1 MKVYFKGNGRWCNQ
15 LDDNEFD
22 YDAYDKYESGVF
34 YLKDT
39 DSDELEV
46 TGQTTVYFLL
56 ACDDHEKGVSNKYNE
71 MFAIHKE
78 TYVAGDPNILSEE

>member
-39 DSDELEV
+39 DSDELEPK
-46 TGQTTVYFLL
+46 FR
-56 ACDDHEKGVSNKYNE
+56 S
-71 MFAIHKE
+71 
-78 TYVAGDPNILSEE
+78 